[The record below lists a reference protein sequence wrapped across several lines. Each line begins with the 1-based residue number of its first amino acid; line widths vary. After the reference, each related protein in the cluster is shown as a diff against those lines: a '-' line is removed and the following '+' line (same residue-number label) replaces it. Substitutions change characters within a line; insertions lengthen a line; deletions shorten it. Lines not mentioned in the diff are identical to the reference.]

1 MVGMYS
7 IEEHQVVHR
16 GVVPLELD
24 EEGFLA
30 NSDSWTEET
39 ARAIANLR
47 GVGPLSSNHWAVIH
61 YVRSKYLRLGSAPSI
76 RSICRGSELSRSEV
90 KALFGS
96 CLDVWRISGLPDPG
110 EEARSYMS

>member
-47 GVGPLSSNHWAVIH
+47 GVGPLAVTTG
-61 YVRSKYLRLGSAPSI
+61 R
-76 RSICRGSELSRSEV
+76 
-90 KALFGS
+90 
-96 CLDVWRISGLPDPG
+96 
-110 EEARSYMS
+110 